1 MKFKPE
7 IPRYKQIP
15 DKELNK
21 QIESITR
28 EVNEDEFILKEN
40 KEILSILINEKVR
53 RNLNEF
59 QRKKGTDKTV
69 DKR

>member
-7 IPRYKQIP
+7 IPWYKQIP
-15 DKELNK
+15 DEELNK

-40 KEILSILINEKVR
+40 KEILSILVNEKVR
-53 RNLNEF
+53 RNLNERNKS
-59 QRKKGTDKTV
+59 RKGWE
-69 DKR
+69 